1 MKDPPATL
9 HTPLTKKPR
18 WQAGRNP
25 NNKPIARKESSDM
38 STLPEL
44 SQEIKASLEPTF
56 MKDSIKKYRM
66 ELLAAPFSVSAY
78 KLLLSLDLLLAEME
92 VS

>member
-1 MKDPPATL
+1 MK
-9 HTPLTKKPR
+9 
-18 WQAGRNP
+18 NIP
-25 NNKPIARKESSDM
+25 NICS
-38 STLPEL
+38 
-44 SQEIKASLEPTF
+44 EIKASLEPTF
-56 MKDSIKKYRM
+56 MKDSMKKYRM